1 MEKKGENEKI
11 YREMKKLSSS
21 FNPEANK
28 AVEEIQ
34 NAPTTKQDDRGDQLG
49 RDAASIAIDHLFGD
63 LGLFCR
69 ATFVKER
76 EYTKVK
82 SKICNLHILE
92 RLDFLN
98 NEKMEMKEDVRSDLL
113 RECVHELKG
122 MLPTSYN
129 EAWNHPDRRFRERW
143 KIGIKKELK
152 SLVDV
157 RKVWRVVKRASIP
170 KGRRLVKSKW
180 IFDIKR
186 NGLFKVR
193 LVACGYSQIP
203 GVDFTES
210 YAPVINDV
218 CWRILIIAM
227 LVQKLEAKIIDVST
241 AFLHGD
247 LDEDIYMLC
256 KEVHGEDEALLL
268 LHAIYGLVQ
277 AARRFYLKFKE
288 KLRKIGFEGGYP
300 DPCLMVR
307 RNENG
312 ICFIAIWVDDSLL
325 VGHEKAI
332 QQAIDD
338 LQKEGFDLSLD
349 GSLDDYLS
357 CQITFDKKKGLAW
370 IHQPHLITKLG
381 EKFGKYTNNLQVYRI
396 PGTPGLGTLR
406 NSESV
411 VDLEKHKIYRSGVG
425 MLLYLVKYS
434 RPDIAN
440 AVRELSKALDSP
452 SYGAYK
458 EMLRVV
464 KFVLDTKNLGIK
476 MAPTLL
482 VNDEWNIVGFSDS
495 DFGGD
500 KETRISVTG
509 FIIYCMGVPISW
521 KSKGQKTVA
530 LSSSEAEYIALS
542 EAAKEIKF
550 VYQILISLNFSVK
563 LPIIVHV
570 DNLGAI
576 FMSENVSVSTRTKHV
591 DIRYRF
597 VQEFVFDGFLKI
609 NFVRSKGNDADIFT
623 KNLGG
628 DSFSGHS
635 RKLVIEKGKV

>member
-1 MEKKGENEKI
+1 
-11 YREMKKLSSS
+11 MKKLSSS

-28 AVEEIQ
+28 AVGTFEKIQNEIQ
-34 NAPTTKQDDRGDQLG
+34 NAPAMKRDGLSGDQLE
-49 RDAASIAIDHLFGD
+49 RDGTSIAIDHLFGD
-63 LGLFCR
+63 LGFFCR
-69 ATFVKER
+69 ASFIKETDIALYSDTT
-76 EYTKVK
+76 EYVKVK

-129 EAWNHPDRRFRERW
+129 EAWNHPDRRFIERW

-312 ICFIAIWVDDSLL
+312 I
-325 VGHEKAI
+325 
-332 QQAIDD
+332 
-338 LQKEGFDLSLD
+338 
-349 GSLDDYLS
+349 
-357 CQITFDKKKGLAW
+357 
-370 IHQPHLITKLG
+370 
-381 EKFGKYTNNLQVYRI
+381 
-396 PGTPGLGTLR
+396 
-406 NSESV
+406 
-411 VDLEKHKIYRSGVG
+411 
-425 MLLYLVKYS
+425 
-434 RPDIAN
+434 
-440 AVRELSKALDSP
+440 
-452 SYGAYK
+452 
-458 EMLRVV
+458 
-464 KFVLDTKNLGIK
+464 
-476 MAPTLL
+476 
-482 VNDEWNIVGFSDS
+482 
-495 DFGGD
+495 
-500 KETRISVTG
+500 
-509 FIIYCMGVPISW
+509 
-521 KSKGQKTVA
+521 
-530 LSSSEAEYIALS
+530 
-542 EAAKEIKF
+542 
-550 VYQILISLNFSVK
+550 
-563 LPIIVHV
+563 
-570 DNLGAI
+570 
-576 FMSENVSVSTRTKHV
+576 
-591 DIRYRF
+591 
-597 VQEFVFDGFLKI
+597 
-609 NFVRSKGNDADIFT
+609 
-623 KNLGG
+623 
-628 DSFSGHS
+628 
-635 RKLVIEKGKV
+635 